1 MNTSPKTAPAIAP
14 WPYFDQEQVNAA
26 AKVLESGKVNY
37 WTGQEGRQFEAEFA
51 AKIGSKYA
59 VAMSNGTVTLDAC
72 LRALGVGPGDD
83 VLVTPRTFLAS
94 ASTVISIGG
103 NPVFADVDPVSGC
116 VTAETLAAAATPNTK
131 AAIPVHLG
139 GWICDMPAIM
149 AWAQPLGIKVI
160 EDCAQVH
167 GGTLNGQAA
176 GTFGEIASWSFCQ
189 DKIMT
194 TGGEGGMVTTDDP
207 DLWRAVWSLKDHGKN
222 YDTVYRKDHP
232 PGFRWVHESFGT
244 NWRMTEMQSAIGRV
258 QVRRLDDWVAERR
271 ANAAF
276 YMESLNSIDCLTFPE
291 PPEGMHHP
299 YYKLYFLID
308 PAHLRAGV
316 GLQDLLQECGD
327 RGVQLFTGT
336 CSEVYLEKCFTE
348 AGIGPAERL
357 PNAKLLG
364 ETSLMLPV
372 HPGLTDEYLEA
383 SAEIIKDVL
392 RRAVK

>member
-1 MNTSPKTAPAIAP
+1 VS
-14 WPYFDQEQVNAA
+14 AA

-51 AKIGSKYA
+51 AKLGSKYA

-94 ASTVISIGG
+94 ASTVISVGA
-103 NPVFADVDPVSGC
+103 NPVFADVDPISGC
-116 VTAETLAAAATPNTK
+116 VTAETLKAAATPNTK

-167 GGTLNGQAA
+167 GGTLKGQAA

-222 YDTVYRKDHP
+222 YDTVYKKDHP
-232 PGFRWVHESFGT
+232 PGFRWLHESFGT
-244 NWRMTEMQSAIGRV
+244 NWRMTEVQSAIGRIQV
-258 QVRRLDDWVAERR
+258 QKLDAWVAERR
-271 ANAAF
+271 KNAAF
-276 YMESLNSIDCLTFPE
+276 YIESLSGIDCLTFPQ

-308 PAHLRAGV
+308 PAQLREGV

-383 SAEIIKDVL
+383 SAEIIRDVL
-392 RRAVK
+392 RRAVR